1 MFKNSSGDEK
11 TLGQLTL
18 SHQQSE
24 TSMSEKLDLGS
35 SIVCFGFEF
44 SSINKFSHCEKPIH
58 NHNQGEFQRSGIAE

>member
-24 TSMSEKLDLGS
+24 TSLSEKLDLGS

-44 SSINKFSHCEKPIH
+44 SSINKFPHREKPI
-58 NHNQGEFQRSGIAE
+58 HNQGEFQRSGIAE

>member
-11 TLGQLTL
+11 MLGRLTL

-24 TSMSEKLDLGS
+24 TSLSEKLDLGS

-44 SSINKFSHCEKPIH
+44 SSINKFPHCEKPI
-58 NHNQGEFQRSGIAE
+58 HNQGEFQRSGIAE